1 MKVMVL
7 YRPNS
12 ETARS
17 VEEFSHEL
25 EREYQAKIDLVS
37 LDTRD
42 GSSTAS
48 LYGVVQY
55 PAVLV
60 LGADGQ
66 LVKDWQGAILP
77 LRSEIA
83 YYIRL

>member
-1 MKVMVL
+1 MVL

-17 VEEFSHEL
+17 VEEFAHEL
-25 EREYQAKIDLVS
+25 EREYQAKIDLVN

-42 GSSTAS
+42 GASTAS

-60 LGADGQ
+60 LGTDGQ
-66 LVKDWQGAILP
+66 LIKEWQGTMLP
-77 LRSEIA
+77 LRSEVA
-83 YYIRL
+83 YYTRA